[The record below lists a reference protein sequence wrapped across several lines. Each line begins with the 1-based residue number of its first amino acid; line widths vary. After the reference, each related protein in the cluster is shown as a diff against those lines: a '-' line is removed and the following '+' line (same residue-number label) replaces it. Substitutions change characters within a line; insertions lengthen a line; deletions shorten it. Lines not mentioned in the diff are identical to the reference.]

1 MAVKQQKT
9 GLENLVPGHFLEKTR
24 FGVELEGITCCSPTK
39 LAHFLTQEAGIETF
53 VDANTTSCSQE
64 RWKITSDSSIG
75 VPFDGMYSHELG
87 TREDEVDLGRIQEHT
102 PREDEVDAA
111 PLWWERTPYQGE
123 RILEHTPWESEEEY
137 EGNVPSSGAPEVV
150 ARESAQATTN
160 YNAALKL
167 SFGIEVVSPP
177 LYGIEGLRQLAKV
190 FEVLQSD
197 TVSWQVTDR
206 CGTHVHI
213 ETPTNNWHAI
223 RLLACLMAILE
234 YDLIQCLPPERS
246 LCGYSYPQELVVLQ
260 GLLLNPWKIREAI
273 PVETYLKTL
282 YYQNLTPDTGCKY
295 NEKRYRGL
303 NLHSI
308 WYRGTVE
315 FRYFPAV
322 KSITQLY
329 AYIYFCAKVVRM
341 CELPSVYAPALSEY
355 LEGNGKVRDK
365 ISKYFI
371 NNSVWRYY
379 FRQTTEVPMRSE
391 YNLRS
396 LNKFGPQELRRGT
409 VELLRKTLWYEL
421 KGVMD

>member
-24 FGVELEGITCCSPTK
+24 FGVELEGITCCSPK
-39 LAHFLTQEAGIETF
+39 ELAHFLKQEAGIKTF
-53 VDANTTSCSQE
+53 VDECTTSCSQE

-75 VPFDGMYSHELG
+75 VPFTGMYSGEPLFQG
-87 TREDEVDLGRIQEHT
+87 HT
-102 PREDEVDAA
+102 PM
-111 PLWWERTPYQGE
+111 
-123 RILEHTPWESEEEY
+123 
-137 EGNVPSSGAPEVV
+137 
-150 ARESAQATTN
+150 ESAH
-160 YNAALKL
+160 KR

-177 LYGIEGLRQLAKV
+177 LYGIEGMRQLAKV

-197 TVSWQVTDR
+197 AVSWRVTDR

-246 LCGYSYPQELVVLQ
+246 LCDYSYPQELVVLQ

-273 PVETYLKTL
+273 PVETYLKAL
-282 YYQNLTPDTGCKY
+282 YYQDLTPDTGCKY

-308 WYRGTVE
+308 WYRGTAE

-341 CELPSVYAPALSEY
+341 CELPSVYAPALTAY
-355 LEGNGKVRDK
+355 LESNSKVRDK

-371 NNSVWRYY
+371 NNSVWKRY
-379 FRQTTEVPMRSE
+379 FRQTTEVPTRSI

-396 LNKFGPQELRRGT
+396 LNKFGSQELRRNT

>member
-9 GLENLVPGHFLEKTR
+9 GLENLVQGHFLEKTR
-24 FGVELEGITCCSPTK
+24 FGVELEGITCCSPME
-39 LAHFLTQEAGIETF
+39 LAHFLKWKAGIKTF
-53 VDANTTSCSQE
+53 VDESTVSCSQE

-75 VPFDGMYSHELG
+75 VPFTGMYSHELG
-87 TREDEVDLGRIQEHT
+87 TREDEVDLERSPYQGGPLFQEHT
-102 PREDEVDAA
+102 PR
-111 PLWWERTPYQGE
+111 
-123 RILEHTPWESEEEY
+123 I
-137 EGNVPSSGAPEVV
+137 PSVRV
-150 ARESAQATTN
+150 
-160 YNAALKL
+160 KH

-177 LYGIEGLRQLAKV
+177 LYGIEGMRQLAKV

-197 TVSWQVTDR
+197 AVSWRVTDR

-246 LCGYSYPQELVVLQ
+246 LCGYSHPQELVVLQ

-273 PVETYLKTL
+273 PVETYLKAL
-282 YYQNLTPDTGCKY
+282 YYQDLTPDTGCKY
-295 NEKRYRGL
+295 NEKRYKGL

-308 WYRGTVE
+308 WYRGTAE

-341 CELPSVYAPALSEY
+341 CELPSVYAPALSAY
-355 LEGNGKVRDK
+355 LESNSKVRDK

-371 NNSVWRYY
+371 NNSVWKRY
-379 FRQTTEVPMRSE
+379 FRQTTEVPTRSI
-391 YNLRS
+391 YNLRN
-396 LNKFGPQELRRGT
+396 LNKFGSQELRRNT

>member
-9 GLENLVPGHFLEKTR
+9 GLENLVQGHFLEKTR
-24 FGVELEGITCCSPTK
+24 FGVELEGITCCSPTE
-39 LAHFLTQEAGIETF
+39 LGHFLKQEAGVKTF
-53 VDANTTSCSQE
+53 VDESTVSCSQE

-75 VPFDGMYSHELG
+75 VPFTGMYSGEPLF
-87 TREDEVDLGRIQEHT
+87 QEHT
-102 PREDEVDAA
+102 PRAPREDEDDLERSPYLWEPLFQGHTPRA
-111 PLWWERTPYQGE
+111 PRTLRELGE
-123 RILEHTPWESEEEY
+123 PLFQEHTPRS
-137 EGNVPSSGAPEVV
+137 PSV
-150 ARESAQATTN
+150 R
-160 YNAALKL
+160 KR

-177 LYGIEGLRQLAKV
+177 LYGIEGLHQLAKV
-190 FEVLQSD
+190 FEALQSD
-197 TVSWQVTDR
+197 TVSWRVTDR

-246 LCGYSYPQELVVLQ
+246 LCDYSYPQELVVLQ

-273 PVETYLKTL
+273 PVETYLKAL
-282 YYQNLTPDTGCKY
+282 YYQDLTPDTGCKY
-295 NEKRYRGL
+295 NEKRYKGL

-308 WYRGTVE
+308 WYRGTAE

-341 CELPSVYAPALSEY
+341 CELPSVYAPALSAY
-355 LEGNGKVRDK
+355 LESNSKVRDK

-371 NNSVWRYY
+371 NNSVWKRY
-379 FRQTTEVPMRSE
+379 FRQTTEVPTRSI

-396 LNKFGPQELRRGT
+396 LNTFGSQELRRNT